1 MSNFSA
7 EYSNSSA
14 MPAEAEEW
22 KFQTQAEFKMWS
34 LSKPGADVSAAG
46 FEQVEYP
53 CKAFPMPQSQFW

>member
-1 MSNFSA
+1 
-7 EYSNSSA
+7 